1 MAPNSVLKVLASAVR
16 FSCYIGSVAVLLVL
30 ALFDSTHKEGAAKQ
44 NALLGPLLEFM
55 AVVIVLAVVSVV
67 VSKPSQK
74 ELQWIR
80 YIVLL
85 LCLPLFVY
93 LMHRYG

>member
-1 MAPNSVLKVLASAVR
+1 MVPNSVLKVLASAVR
-16 FSCYIGSVAVLLVL
+16 FSCYLGLVAVLLVL
-30 ALFDSTHKEGAAKQ
+30 ALFDPTHKEGAQKQ
-44 NALLGPLLEFM
+44 DALLKPLLEFL
-55 AVVIVLAVVSVV
+55 AVVIILAVVSVV

-74 ELQWIR
+74 ELRWIR

-93 LMHRYG
+93 LMHVYG